1 MVDVWWY
8 RNEKEF
14 TSQWMW
20 WCRVIIEEFS
30 LTLPRVVSI
39 YRIRHVDIYQA
50 ISLRSFWCW
59 LYVILPTVWKPQI
72 FVAKC
77 FENQVAVCLWKEL
90 WEMDASFCPLSF
102 FQPQKCG
109 RADLPLEGQGASSF
123 RGVIDAAS
131 WEDCKGGRF
140 GSQHSFHLFCKS
152 IQKAWTKSNWLLF
165 KLRNIKSEDA
175 IILKCTHMQ
184 CRLISLAIPHGLV
197 VYRLPELHCQI
208 QKNHV
213 ATVVKAKTLSDP
225 NK

>member
-1 MVDVWWY
+1 MW
-8 RNEKEF
+8 
-14 TSQWMW
+14 WMW

-30 LTLPRVVSI
+30 LTSPRAPGLFLYPGSDMLT
-39 YRIRHVDIYQA
+39 YIRPYHWDLFGVGCMWFFQ
-50 ISLRSFWCW
+50 LFG
-59 LYVILPTVWKPQI
+59 KPQL
-72 FVAKC
+72 FVSKC

-90 WEMDASFCPLSF
+90 WEIDASFCPLSF

-140 GSQHSFHLFCKS
+140 GSQHSLHLFCKS

-197 VYRLPELHCQI
+197 VYLLPELHCQI

-213 ATVVKAKTLSDP
+213 ATVVKAKTLTDP